1 MSQGTVDNILCDM
14 QKKSQSESEEIRSRI
29 EQSTVVGGDETGVNI
44 NGELQWIWAW
54 QTDGI
59 TYAYNDK

>member
-1 MSQGTVDNILCDM
+1 M